1 MSHTTLLK
9 WACSNVTNTQPLL
22 YRLKI
27 LMRCRNVRER
37 VIRNKVRKEIFRSD
51 LLSEIKSLQL
61 HLPYKSYIHGN
72 VFRERN
78 MFLPV
83 RIYDAYA
90 LDISML

>member
-1 MSHTTLLK
+1 
-9 WACSNVTNTQPLL
+9 
-22 YRLKI
+22 
-27 LMRCRNVRER
+27 MRCRNVRER

-61 HLPYKSYIHGN
+61 HLPYKSYIHDN
-72 VFRERN
+72 IFRERN

>member
-1 MSHTTLLK
+1 MGLLK
-9 WACSNVTNTQPLL
+9 RDQYTTVTLPLE
-22 YRLKI
+22 I

-61 HLPYKSYIHGN
+61 HLPYKSYIHDNIFG
-72 VFRERN
+72 ERN

>member
-1 MSHTTLLK
+1 M
-9 WACSNVTNTQPLL
+9 NVFT
-22 YRLKI
+22 
-27 LMRCRNVRER
+27 
-37 VIRNKVRKEIFRSD
+37 D

-61 HLPYKSYIHGN
+61 HLPYKSYIHDN
-72 VFRERN
+72 IFRERN

>member
-1 MSHTTLLK
+1 MGLLK
-9 WACSNVTNTQPLL
+9 RDQYTTVTLPLE
-22 YRLKI
+22 I

-37 VIRNKVRKEIFRSD
+37 VILNKVRKEIFRSD

-61 HLPYKSYIHGN
+61 HLPYKSYIHDN
-72 VFRERN
+72 IFRERN

>member
-1 MSHTTLLK
+1 MGLLK
-9 WACSNVTNTQPLL
+9 RDQYTTVTLPLE
-22 YRLKI
+22 I

-61 HLPYKSYIHGN
+61 HLPYKSYIHDN
-72 VFRERN
+72 IFRERN

-83 RIYDAYA
+83 RIYDAYHYA

>member
-1 MSHTTLLK
+1 MGLLK
-9 WACSNVTNTQPLL
+9 RDQYTTVTLPLE
-22 YRLKI
+22 I

-51 LLSEIKSLQL
+51 LLSEIKSLKL
-61 HLPYKSYIHGN
+61 HLPYKSYIHDN
-72 VFRERN
+72 IFRERN

>member
-1 MSHTTLLK
+1 MGLLK
-9 WACSNVTNTQPLL
+9 RDQYTTVILPLE
-22 YRLKI
+22 I

-61 HLPYKSYIHGN
+61 HLPYKSYIHDN
-72 VFRERN
+72 IFRERN

>member
-1 MSHTTLLK
+1 MGLLK
-9 WACSNVTNTQPLL
+9 RDQYTTVTLPLE
-22 YRLKI
+22 I

-61 HLPYKSYIHGN
+61 HLPYKSYIHDN
-72 VFRERN
+72 IFRECN

>member
-1 MSHTTLLK
+1 MGLLK
-9 WACSNVTNTQPLL
+9 RDQYTTVTLPLE
-22 YRLKI
+22 I

-61 HLPYKSYIHGN
+61 HLPYKSYIHDN
-72 VFRERN
+72 IFRERN

>member
-1 MSHTTLLK
+1 MASMMYSLE
-9 WACSNVTNTQPLL
+9 
-22 YRLKI
+22 I

-61 HLPYKSYIHGN
+61 HLPYKSYIHDN
-72 VFRERN
+72 IFRERN